1 MQTILKDLEM
11 LGGVHHGCL
20 IAHEGVMAS
29 TFPSML
35 NNNLVALNKVLLQI
49 FAGAQALEREHRE
62 IQIELE
68 ENLLLGFWLESGA
81 ILALLTE
88 KNVNLALIKTSVR
101 SASVALSQAAMAE
114 IPRAAQLEPEAGVA
128 ATVSVP
134 EPASA
139 AACQN
144 HIDAAQSLLADYIGP
159 AARIVSGRAL
169 KQWQDSGSGTAQE
182 LPRLMEMLAA
192 FIDNE
197 TKRAD
202 FLRRALQQITA

>member
-20 IAHEGVMAS
+20 VAQERIMAT

-35 NNNLVALNKVLLQI
+35 NNNLLALTKVLLQI

-68 ENLLLGFWLESGA
+68 ENLLIGFWLENGSV
-81 ILALLTE
+81 LALLTE
-88 KNVNLALIKTSVR
+88 KNINLALIKTSVR
-101 SASVALSQAAMAE
+101 SASAALANAMAADE
-114 IPRAAQLEPEAGVA
+114 QPAAQPVSVTGSVISEVMPEPE
-128 ATVSVP
+128 
-134 EPASA
+134 SA
-139 AACQN
+139 VACQN
-144 HIDAAQSLLADYIGP
+144 QIDALQPLLAEYIGP

-169 KQWQDSGSGTAQE
+169 KQWQDSSSGAAAE
-182 LPRLMEMLAA
+182 LPRFLEMLAA

-202 FLRRALQQITA
+202 FLRRAHQQITA